1 MRLSRIDEVSKV
13 VSVIEGGLREEEE
26 EEEQGNAIN
35 ETVSTEVALCRSARL
50 LKLMTRHF
58 PDDAASKKVT
68 SETRSFRPLMKRMPI
83 DGSQSQTLR
92 SIKEVLSIRN
102 VLTHVPRGEQYAG
115 RRVVAGVPHVA
126 LPRFS

>member
-13 VSVIEGGLREEEE
+13 VSVIEGGLRE

-83 DGSQSQTLR
+83 DASQSQTLR